1 MMRLLYE
8 TCRTHLLVMK
18 YIRMEEQRERC
29 KMFMSYCIIYF
40 ESLTKTSFQ
49 YPYVTMGN
57 LYNHFKRRGYHCKT
71 ETYTDWFMFILFCGF
86 ILNQYH
92 FK

>member
-1 MMRLLYE
+1 MRLLYE

-57 LYNHFKRRGYHCKT
+57 LYNHFKEGVITVKQRHIQIGLCSY
-71 ETYTDWFMFILFCGF
+71 FSVVSF
-86 ILNQYH
+86 
-92 FK
+92 